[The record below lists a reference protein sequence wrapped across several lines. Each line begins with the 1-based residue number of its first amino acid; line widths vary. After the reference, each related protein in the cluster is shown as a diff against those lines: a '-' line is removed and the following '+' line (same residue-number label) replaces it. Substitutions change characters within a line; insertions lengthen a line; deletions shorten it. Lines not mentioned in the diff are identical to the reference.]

1 MVKPLL
7 LTTVLPVVTEP
18 FSPKSMSLLSFTTK
32 RPLSPAWLDTTP
44 MLPLVRLASVVA
56 SPFTSTWLFSFTLET
71 VPKSPPY
78 FMPSFMVATVCPP
91 TVMRL
96 TGVPVT
102 SLTLEPAWIVIG
114 ESEPVLRAIEPSAPL
129 IATAEPSL
137 PLTVIE
143 PSMPSVVPSSLAFS
157 PRAIVLLKPTVILPL
172 SASLVVV
179 MLPSP
184 AIFKV
189 SPKLR
194 CTESPLS
201 AVKFRPSLVNSVLA
215 ASVIFLMS
223 PILAP
228 LVRLLYVGLPSSST
242 PSEPL
247 ATLVICLLP
256 PSIPPVVTDGPLV
269 MVKPPL
275 VRAVS
280 PTFTPSL
287 LTTVLPVV
295 TEPVEPKSRSLF
307 KLTSRAPSLT
317 AVVMLDVP
325 VGLSVVA
332 VPSVTPPLTVIVLP
346 RSCLTV
352 VPLPSAR
359 PKPPVA
365 FSLVPSIAF
374 VTASLTVFN

>member
-1 MVKPLL
+1 
-7 LTTVLPVVTEP
+7 
-18 FSPKSMSLLSFTTK
+18 
-32 RPLSPAWLDTTP
+32 
-44 MLPLVRLASVVA
+44 
-56 SPFTSTWLFSFTLET
+56 
-71 VPKSPPY
+71 
-78 FMPSFMVATVCPP
+78 MPSFRVATVAPP
-91 TVMRL
+91 TVIRL
-96 TGVPVT
+96 IGEPVT
-102 SLTLEPAWIVIG
+102 SLTLMPAWIVTG
-114 ESEPVLRAIEPSAPL
+114 EPEPVFKAIEPLEPS
-129 IATAEPSL
+129 IATAEPSA
-137 PLTVIE
+137 PFTVRE
-143 PSMPSVVPSSLAFS
+143 PSSLPDS
-157 PRAIVLLKPTVILPL
+157 PTATVLLKPTVILPL
-172 SASLVVV
+172 VASDVVV

-194 CTESPLS
+194 CTASPLS

-256 PSIPPVVTDGPLV
+256 ASMPVVVTDGPLV
-269 MVKPPL
+269 MVKPPV

-287 LTTVLPVV
+287 LMTVLPVV

-307 KLTSRAPSLT
+307 RLTSRAPSFT
-317 AVVMLDVP
+317 AVVMLETP
-325 VGLSVVA
+325 SGFSVVA

-365 FSLVPSIAF
+365 FSLVPSVTAT
-374 VTASLTVFN
+374 TASLTVFN

>member
-1 MVKPLL
+1 MF
-7 LTTVLPVVTEP
+7 TREP
-18 FSPKSMSLLSFTTK
+18 
-32 RPLSPAWLDTTP
+32 
-44 MLPLVRLASVVA
+44 
-56 SPFTSTWLFSFTLET
+56 
-71 VPKSPPY
+71 
-78 FMPSFMVATVCPP
+78 
-91 TVMRL
+91 
-96 TGVPVT
+96 
-102 SLTLEPAWIVIG
+102 
-114 ESEPVLRAIEPSAPL
+114 EPVFKAIEPSAPL

-143 PSMPSVVPSSLAFS
+143 LSVPSVVPSSLAFS
-157 PRAIVLLKPTVILPL
+157 PRASVLLKPTVILPL
-172 SASLVVV
+172 AASLVVV

-184 AIFKV
+184 AMFKV

-194 CTESPLS
+194 CTASPLS
-201 AVKFRPSLVNSVLA
+201 AVKSKPLLVNSVFALFTVVF
-215 ASVIFLMS
+215 VIFLIS
-223 PILAP
+223 PILAAF
-228 LVRLLYVGLPSSST
+228 VSVLYVLLPSASV

-256 PSIPPVVTDGPLV
+256 ASIPPVVTDGPLV
-269 MVKPPL
+269 MVKPPV

-287 LTTVLPVV
+287 LMTVLPVV
-295 TEPVEPKSRSLF
+295 TEPVDPKSRSLF

-317 AVVMLDVP
+317 VVVMLDVP
-325 VGLSVVA
+325 VGFSVVA

-346 RSCLTV
+346 RSYLTV

-365 FSLVPSIAF
+365 FTLVPSETA